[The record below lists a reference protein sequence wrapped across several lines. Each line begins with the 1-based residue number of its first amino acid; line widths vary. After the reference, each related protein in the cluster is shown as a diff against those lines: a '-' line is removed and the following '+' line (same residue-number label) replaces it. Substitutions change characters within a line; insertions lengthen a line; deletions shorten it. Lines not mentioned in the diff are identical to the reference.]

1 MRGHKLAVI
10 AFLVVAV
17 MALMGPALAQGSAEE
32 PPPVTEPREERR
44 SPEPAPEV
52 AGEPTVLPVT
62 GGDVMLFVLA
72 GGATVAVGTALVRK
86 ARVGAQL

>member
-17 MALMGPALAQGSAEE
+17 MALMGPALAQGSGEE
-32 PPPVTEPREERR
+32 PPVIQPREERR
-44 SPEPAPEV
+44 DPAPRPEV
-52 AGEPTVLPVT
+52 AGDENVLPLT

-72 GGATVAVGTALVRK
+72 GGATVAAGTALLRK
-86 ARVGAQL
+86 ARAGA

>member
-17 MALMGPALAQGSAEE
+17 MALMGPALAQGSGEE
-32 PPPVTEPREERR
+32 PPVIQPREETRDPDPR
-44 SPEPAPEV
+44 PEV
-52 AGEPTVLPVT
+52 AGDPQVLPVT

-72 GGATVAVGTALVRK
+72 GGATVAVGSALVRR
-86 ARVGAQL
+86 ARASA

>member
-17 MALMGPALAQGSAEE
+17 MALMGPALAQGSGEE
-32 PPPVTEPREERR
+32 PPVTQPREETRDPR
-44 SPEPAPEV
+44 EPEV
-52 AGEPTVLPVT
+52 AGDPQVLPLT

-72 GGATVAVGTALVRK
+72 GGATVAVGSALVRR
-86 ARVGAQL
+86 ARASA

>member
-17 MALMGPALAQGSAEE
+17 MALMGPAFAQGSGE
-32 PPPVTEPREERR
+32 PPPVIAPREVPRD
-44 SPEPAPEV
+44 PKPVAEV
-52 AGEPTVLPVT
+52 PTVLPVT

-86 ARVGAQL
+86 AQAGAQL

>member
-1 MRGHKLAVI
+1 MRGHKMAVI

-17 MALMGPALAQGSAEE
+17 MALMGPAFAQGSGE
-32 PPPVTEPREERR
+32 PPPVIAPREVPRD
-44 SPEPAPEV
+44 PKPAPVAEV
-52 AGEPTVLPVT
+52 PTVLPVT

-86 ARVGAQL
+86 ARPSAQL